1 MTSCTRPTAR
11 VGDWGGKGWLLPLN
25 DLIEKYWDEYDLGD
39 IPAVVWEG
47 GTLDGNI
54 YGVPIIGNT
63 LHLF

>member
-1 MTSCTRPTAR
+1 MFPTHNFTFLSMLHER
-11 VGDWGGKGWLLPLN
+11 FRHLLPVSSS
-25 DLIEKYWDEYDLGD
+25 IPKAREKIGPPT
-39 IPAVVWEG
+39 IFGVVWEG